1 MMHSNY
7 ICGTNASMINTTAN
21 AYSIESL
28 KWLIEAGADEVIGEL
43 PINRFETSAKAQAI
57 PQSYSQTFA
66 NASRPTFNTANIVQ
80 NTMAKKKTGQE
91 MLGTNQAVAAAR
103 TLCADATTF
112 EQITDI
118 INRFDGCPSLKNTAA
133 NTVIYRGASNPE
145 ILCIGHAPN
154 RNDEQNG
161 QPFSGNNEI
170 LLYRMFKAINV
181 KPETMGFTNGVF
193 WAPPGGRSVSPSE
206 FSICK
211 VFLDKIIKI
220 LSPKMI
226 ILFGGEISKNMLSTN
241 SGIGKLHGNAH
252 IIATI
257 GGASIPCMPLHHPD
271 YILETPVSKPIV
283 WNDLKILKQSLT
295 Q

>member
-1 MMHSNY
+1 MWYKLAMNN
-7 ICGTNASMINTTAN
+7 ITAN

-28 KWLIEAGADEVIGEL
+28 KWLIEAGADEAIGEV
-43 PINRFETSAKAQAI
+43 PINRFETSANAQAI
-57 PQSYSQTFA
+57 PQSRSQTSA
-66 NASRPTFNTANIVQ
+66 NANRPAFNTASIIQ
-80 NTMAKKKTGQE
+80 NTMAKKEPSQE
-91 MLGTNQAVAAAR
+91 ILGTNQAVEKAKA
-103 TLCADATTF
+103 LCADANTF
-112 EQITDI
+112 KQITNI
-118 INRFDGCPSLKNTAA
+118 INSFDGCPSLKNTAA

-154 RNDEQNG
+154 RNDDQNA
-161 QPFSGNNEI
+161 QPFSGNNEM
-170 LLYRMFKAINV
+170 LLDRMFKAIDV

-193 WAPPGGRSVSPSE
+193 WAPPGGRSVSTSE
-206 FSICK
+206 FRICK
-211 VFLDKIIKI
+211 VFLDKIIEI

-226 ILFGGEISKNMLSTN
+226 ILFGGEVSKSMLSTN
-241 SGIGKLHGNAH
+241 SGIGKLHGKTH

-283 WNDLKILKQSLT
+283 WNDLKILKQLLT